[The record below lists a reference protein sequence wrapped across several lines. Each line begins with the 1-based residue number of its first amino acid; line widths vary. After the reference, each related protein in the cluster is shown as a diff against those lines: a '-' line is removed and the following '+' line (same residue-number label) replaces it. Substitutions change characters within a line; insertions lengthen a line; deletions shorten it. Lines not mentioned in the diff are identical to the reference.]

1 MLSLCNQLKRL
12 EEKIEPLSEVTKECG
27 EQMIPGIFFGVNHPD
42 RAISSL
48 LCPPATA
55 KELLKY
61 SKNKKIKK
69 DLRLRFKY
77 ILSEVS
83 RYANLKS
90 KLHKLEMDLRRR
102 FKYISMEVSRYA
114 NLKSELQNLEMDH
127 RDTYAQWE
135 RARKERG
142 DIREKKRQRKLAK
155 LAKKRLKK
163 KQKEFRKKERLIKFE
178 RLLYEQNKQGNKV
191 EGGGPAFFLKD

>member
-12 EEKIEPLSEVTKECG
+12 EEKIEPLSKVTKECG
-27 EQMIPGIFFGVNHPD
+27 RQMIPGIFFGVNHPD

-48 LCPPATA
+48 LCPSATA

-61 SKNKKIKK
+61 SKNRKKRK
-69 DLRLRFKY
+69 
-77 ILSEVS
+77 
-83 RYANLKS
+83 
-90 KLHKLEMDLRRR
+90 HRRCR

-114 NLKSELQNLEMDH
+114 NLKSELHNLEMDH